1 MKTLGM
7 VLAIMALWSGIALIW
22 TGWHDRRSASTPQR
36 RKVVDTPST
45 TRRQRLTI
53 IVGFILGVAF
63 WLMTG
68 WLVAVIA
75 GPLAAWLGPLLLG
88 ADGSAERIER
98 LDAMSEWARLLA
110 SSVSVTGLEQAIVST
125 QGSVPEPIKSEVTA
139 LIARVR
145 TNTIS
150 TETAI
155 RAFADELDDGGTGD
169 LICATLLVAVD
180 KRGSGLRRMLESL
193 ADSVDED
200 VRNRRSI
207 EVERKGF
214 RTQTRM
220 VTTII
225 TFFLAYLFLLTDF
238 MEPYKSGGLQLVLV
252 GLACGFAGALYW
264 MRLLTLERPT
274 PRFLGSKANAARR
287 SGSHRQMKGAT
298 S

>member
-7 VLAIMALWSGIALIW
+7 IVAILALWAGVALIW
-22 TGWHDRRSASTPQR
+22 NGWSDRRSASTPRPR
-36 RKVVDTPST
+36 RTVEAPKL
-45 TRRQRLTI
+45 TRTQRLAITA
-53 IVGFILGVAF
+53 GFIAGAAV
-63 WLMTG
+63 WLLTG
-68 WLVAVIA
+68 WLVAVVV

-98 LDAMSEWARLLA
+98 LDALSEWSRLLA
-110 SSVSVTGLEQAIVST
+110 SSVSVTGLEQAIIST
-125 QGSVPEPIKSEVTA
+125 QGSVPEPIKDEVTA

-150 TETAI
+150 TDSAI
-155 RAFADELDDGGTGD
+155 RSFADDLDDGGTGD

-200 VRNRRSI
+200 VRNRRAT
-207 EVERKGF
+207 EVTRRGF
-214 RTQTRM
+214 RTQTRL

-225 TFFLAYLFLLTDF
+225 TVFLTYLFVLTDF
-238 MEPYKSGGLQLVLV
+238 MEPYKSGGLQIVLV
-252 GLACGFAGALYW
+252 GLVGGFAGALYW
-264 MRLLTLERPT
+264 MRLLTLERPV
-274 PRFLGSKANAARR
+274 PRFLGAKANAA
-287 SGSHRQMKGAT
+287 STHRTPKGAL